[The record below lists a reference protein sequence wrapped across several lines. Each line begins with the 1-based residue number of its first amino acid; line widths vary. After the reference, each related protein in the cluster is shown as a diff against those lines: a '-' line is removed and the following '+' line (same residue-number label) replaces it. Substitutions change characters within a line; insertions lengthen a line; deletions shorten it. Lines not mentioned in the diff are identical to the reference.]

1 MQLVSK
7 AACFLAFFS
16 SLAWGAPPPAAT
28 QAPGAGLPIQ
38 ERIKVVAA
46 DPAALKVAVEAGRK
60 ASFFCANC
68 HGEDGNS
75 KIPEVPNLAGQNPSY
90 LLEQIRKFG
99 SGERKDQFMQGMI
112 KVLKE
117 EERMQIALFY
127 ANSPVQPG
135 KGDAS
140 LAARGKDSF
149 NRLCSR
155 CHGEKGHGAET
166 IPRLAGQKMPYLQTS
181 ITRYRDKTGERNNQL
196 MAIATAPLK
205 NDEITAITH
214 YLTQLP

>member
-1 MQLVSK
+1 MQLVWK

-16 SLAWGAPPPAAT
+16 SAAWGAPPPAP
-28 QAPGAGLPIQ
+28 QSVGLNLPIQ

-46 DPAALKVAVEAGRK
+46 DPAALKHAVEAGKK

-90 LLEQIRKFG
+90 LLEQIRQFG

-127 ANSPVQPG
+127 ANSPVLPG
-135 KGDAS
+135 KGDAA
-140 LAARGKDSF
+140 LAARGKETF
-149 NRLCSR
+149 TRLCVR
-155 CHGEKGHGAET
+155 CHGDRGHGAET
-166 IPRLAGQKMPYLQTS
+166 IPRLAGQKVPYLQTS

-205 NDEITAITH
+205 NDEIAAITH

>member
-1 MQLVSK
+1 MQVVRK
-7 AACFLAFFS
+7 AFCFLVFFS
-16 SLAWGAPPPAAT
+16 SVAWGAPPPAA
-28 QAPGAGLPIQ
+28 QPAAAANMPIQ

-46 DPAALKVAVEAGRK
+46 DPAALKTAVEAGKK

-75 KIPEVPNLAGQNPSY
+75 KIPEVPNLAGQNASY

-127 ANSPVQPG
+127 AHSPVQPG
-135 KGDAS
+135 KGDAG
-140 LAARGKDSF
+140 LASRGKELF

-155 CHGEKGHGAET
+155 CHGEQAHGNET
-166 IPRLAGQKMPYLQTS
+166 IPRIAGQKMPYLQTT

-205 NDEITAITH
+205 NEEITAIAH
-214 YLTQLP
+214 YLTQLR